1 MRASRSTP
9 SRACDEP
16 EVTLDLALGT
26 GLVDRGLAVLAM
38 LASIRPL
45 LAGSL
50 GSRSHLSWKRS
61 IVLLCGGASAL
72 VGAVGLLALRHVLF
86 AEDFYLPSLL
96 GGTLAFFG
104 GMLGVSTLIA
114 GRGPSGLSEDSALRS
129 ATQAVAMVLYVAAPR
144 PALALLGAT
153 RLLRSALPWTTSER
167 RGWRIVEGLAL
178 IALCFV
184 PRDASLG
191 GLRILAPDLLAVIR
205 QG

>member
-1 MRASRSTP
+1 M
-9 SRACDEP
+9 
-16 EVTLDLALGT
+16 DLVPGT
-26 GLVDRGLAVLAM
+26 GIVDRALAVLAM
-38 LASIRPL
+38 LVSIRPL

-50 GSRSHLSWKRS
+50 GNRSHLSWKRS
-61 IVLLCGGASAL
+61 VVLLFGGGSAL
-72 VGAVGLLALRHVLF
+72 VGAVGLLALRNVLF
-86 AEDFYLPSLL
+86 AEPFYLPSLL

-114 GRGPSGLSEDSALRS
+114 GRGPTGLSEDSALRS

-153 RLLRSALPWTTSER
+153 RLLRSALPWTVSER

-178 IALCFV
+178 LALCFV

-191 GLRILAPDLLAVIR
+191 GLRVLAKELLAAV
-205 QG
+205 Q

>member
-1 MRASRSTP
+1 V
-9 SRACDEP
+9 P
-16 EVTLDLALGT
+16 ELPIDLALGT
-26 GLVDRGLAVLAM
+26 GIVDRALAVLAM
-38 LASIRPL
+38 LVSIRPL

-50 GSRSHLSWKRS
+50 GNRSHLSWKRS
-61 IVLLCGGASAL
+61 VVLLFGGGSAL
-72 VGAVGLLALRHVLF
+72 VGAVGLLALRNVIF
-86 AEDFYLPSLL
+86 GEPFYLPSLL

-114 GRGPSGLSEDSALRS
+114 GRGPTGLSEDSALRS

-153 RLLRSALPWTTSER
+153 RLLRSALPWTVSER

-178 IALCFV
+178 LALCFV

-191 GLRILAPDLLAVIR
+191 GLRVLAKELLAAVR
-205 QG
+205 